1 MPKPKNSKSDAPDT
15 RTRALDAAE
24 RLFDEKGVDGTS
36 LQQIADAIGIRAP
49 SLLHHFESKEQLLE
63 EVITRLL
70 MRTRDEAVEAMLSH
84 DAAADR
90 FSAVVEVVRRMA
102 HQHPRLVRVIM
113 SEAMQQ
119 NSVALTPIA
128 LVMVPMLDKIE
139 RSLRGAT
146 SLPADAPVRGILL
159 TFLAVTVVRFC
170 LGELGDR
177 LWADDDPAEELLALL
192 LAGLEQRGRS
202 PRAVTPGSKPT

>member
-1 MPKPKNSKSDAPDT
+1 MPKPKTSRPDMPDT

-70 MRTRDEAVEAMLSH
+70 VRTRDEAIEAMLAH

-90 FSAVVEVVRRMA
+90 FSAVMDVVRRMA
-102 HQHPRLVRVIM
+102 QRHPQLVRVIM
-113 SEAMQQ
+113 AEAMQQ
-119 NSVALTPIA
+119 HSVALTP
-128 LVMVPMLDKIE
+128 LEQVMGPMLEKIE
-139 RSLRGAT
+139 RSLRGAA
-146 SLPADAPVRGILL
+146 SLPPEAPVRGILL

-177 LWADDDPAEELLALL
+177 LWGNDEPPDELLSLL
-192 LAGLEQRGRS
+192 LAGVEQRARGHR
-202 PRAVTPGSKPT
+202 PTIAGKRA

>member
-1 MPKPKNSKSDAPDT
+1 MPKPKTSRPDRPDT

-70 MRTRDEAVEAMLSH
+70 VRTRDEAIEAMLAH
-84 DAAADR
+84 DAASDR

-102 HQHPRLVRVIM
+102 QQHPRLVRVIM

-119 NSVALTPIA
+119 NGVALTPIA
-128 LVMVPMLDKIE
+128 LVMMPMLEKIE
-139 RSLRGAT
+139 RSFRGAA
-146 SLPADAPVRGILL
+146 SLPPESPVRGILL
-159 TFLAVTVVRFC
+159 TYLTVTVVRFC
-170 LGELGDR
+170 LGEVGDR
-177 LWADDDPAEELLALL
+177 LWGNDEPAEELLALL
-192 LAGLEQRGRS
+192 LAGLEQRAKGGRPAAGGKAS
-202 PRAVTPGSKPT
+202 

>member
-1 MPKPKNSKSDAPDT
+1 MRKTKTSKADMPDT

-24 RLFDEKGVDGTS
+24 RLFDERGVDGTS
-36 LQQIADAIGIRAP
+36 LQQIADAVGIRAP

-70 MRTRDEAVEAMLSH
+70 VRTRDESIEVLLAH

-90 FSAVVEVVRRMA
+90 FAAVVDVFRRMA
-102 HQHPRLVRVIM
+102 QRHPRLLRVIM
-113 SEAMQQ
+113 AEAMQQ
-119 NSVALTPIA
+119 HRVALTPIE
-128 LVMVPMLDKIE
+128 LVMGPVLDKIE
-139 RSLRGAT
+139 RSLRGAA
-146 SLPADAPVRGILL
+146 SLPPEAPVRGILL

-177 LWADDDPAEELLALL
+177 MWGDDDPPTELLSLL
-192 LAGLEQRGRS
+192 LAGVEQRARGHR
-202 PRAVTPGSKPT
+202 PTIPGKGA

>member
-1 MPKPKNSKSDAPDT
+1 MPKTKSSQSDVPDT

-24 RLFDEKGVDGTS
+24 RLFDEKGVDATS

-70 MRTRDEAVEAMLSH
+70 IRTRDEAIEAMLTH

-90 FSAVVEVVRRMA
+90 FSAVVDVVRAMA
-102 HQHPRLVRVIM
+102 QRHPRLVRVIM
-113 SEAMQQ
+113 AEAMQQ
-119 NSVALTPIA
+119 KSVALSPLS
-128 LVMVPMLDKIE
+128 LVMAPMLDKIE
-139 RSLRGAT
+139 RSFRGAA
-146 SLPADAPVRGILL
+146 SLPPDAPVRGILL

-177 LWADDDPAEELLALL
+177 LWGNDEPAEELLALL
-192 LAGLEQRGRS
+192 LAGLEQRGSGGRG
-202 PRAVTPGSKPT
+202 VPGAKLG